1 MGTERKAG
9 ESHWCK
15 PAKHHCSQSDDEL
28 YQIQTSLAGGTAL
41 ILPFA
46 VVPRAGI
53 TSLLLLSLEQ
63 GKKLFVQA
71 IEEKI
76 SQNKELINFLRGNVR
91 SNIGMLGIAQK
102 DHAQSY
108 APCQLLMGEP
118 FSRYLVSFTLS
129 FQAAREKLR
138 NYIFDKTNAHNLLLY
153 EVKRRGQAL
162 EGLQRR
168 LQFLKDMEAADKKY
182 LSVLQIIR
190 QLENNIEKM
199 VMKISTGEKIYY
211 LYLKMMDFLKDVSIP
226 TFWKVLK
233 VMTIVLPSIFLNGCA
248 VFQADM
254 TNMEM
259 QLVAEKKYR
268 ENSLNFK
275 KKQIDKIRVKDTTAE
290 RHRRAVTV
298 SFFAASSCHTGVK
311 LEPSKA
317 QMEYQSRVTSDVE
330 KVKCAVECSHLW
342 DISGRFLAQQ
352 KSTENLQQQI
362 KECDQ
367 KRKELEA
374 KLRELEL
381 ERAELKFH
389 QTPTLVSSKKLE
401 EELKKNL
408 EQEETRLEQTQTQML
423 KNQKLLLRFENGVD
437 NLFVRLYGV
446 TVPNEVCAQNTLLQ
460 QNTTHWLPMDLPAM
474 ASFVKVRNFLEET
487 TKAEPQNLKI
497 SFEDEEDVV
506 RDAFDFADKDQSFV
520 PNREEIKKQGLN
532 LIESKT
538 RTSKKKQRG
547 ARKNP

>member
-1 MGTERKAG
+1 MKFQKKREIKQQIR
-9 ESHWCK
+9 
-15 PAKHHCSQSDDEL
+15 EL
-28 YQIQTSLAGGTAL
+28 RTIISLQ
-41 ILPFA
+41 
-46 VVPRAGI
+46 
-53 TSLLLLSLEQ
+53 EQ

-102 DHAQSY
+102 HDQMMILEA
-108 APCQLLMGEP
+108 CQEQKQMKMCLARSTVE
-118 FSRYLVSFTLS
+118 
-129 FQAAREKLR
+129 AAREKLR
-138 NYIFDKTNAHNLLLY
+138 NYIFDKTNVHNLLLY

-168 LQFLKDMEAADKKY
+168 LQFLKDMEAADKKCQKQM
-182 LSVLQIIR
+182 QIIR

-199 VMKISTGEKIYY
+199 MMKISTGEKIYY
-211 LYLKMMDFLKDVSIP
+211 LYLKMMDFLKDE
-226 TFWKVLK
+226 LAY
-233 VMTIVLPSIFLNGCA
+233 LPLELNALQHMVEVYHVELRGMKLMA
-248 VFQADM
+248 LDNTEATEAATADM

-259 QLVAEKKYR
+259 QLIAEKKYR

-290 RHRRAVTV
+290 RHRRVTRRDINMDFPTLLPRE
-298 SFFAASSCHTGVK
+298 SLKGVK

-408 EQEETRLEQTQTQML
+408 EQEETRLEQTQAQML
-423 KNQKLLLRFENGVD
+423 KNQKLLLCFENGVD

-446 TVPNEVCAQNTLLQ
+446 TVPNEGDIHVDTTDTYEKLKFCETKLLHLTKVTS
-460 QNTTHWLPMDLPAM
+460 NLPSYNFSREENNE
-474 ASFVKVRNFLEET
+474 SFVKVRNFLEET

-497 SFEDEEDVV
+497 SFEDEEDAV